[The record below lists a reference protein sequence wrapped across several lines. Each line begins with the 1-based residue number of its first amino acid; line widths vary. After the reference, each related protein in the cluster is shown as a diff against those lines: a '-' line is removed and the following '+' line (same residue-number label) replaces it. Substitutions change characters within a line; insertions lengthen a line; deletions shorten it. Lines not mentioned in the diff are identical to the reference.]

1 MQSRPMRA
9 VRQDDVARLR
19 HARCGRHVSRARAAT
34 LRVRDQPG
42 PTGAVVPA
50 GPAADLAVT
59 APPRSEAS
67 VGPAGPV
74 VPASTLFDGVDALPI
89 RPPSLWAQWR
99 AGWSR
104 RHTVVTGLLT
114 PAVFAGYVAAMGTG
128 PDGWLATVV
137 VLLAAALAATTIA
150 RRPGGDDDRPLP
162 AGRGSAGAR
171 PALVMRGRGRR
182 LRPARPRPAV
192 HPRAW
197 AREGGRR
204 SGGHSP
210 RPGAAGA
217 RRRCLPGVAAR
228 ARCRRAPVR
237 VTAPTAPAP

>member
-99 AGWSR
+99 AGWAR

-150 RRPGGDDDRPLP
+150 TYLPAADRPGPGL
-162 AGRGSAGAR
+162 
-171 PALVMRGRGRR
+171 
-182 LRPARPRPAV
+182 
-192 HPRAW
+192 
-197 AREGGRR
+197 
-204 SGGHSP
+204 HSSC
-210 RPGAAGA
+210 AAGA
-217 RRRCLPGVAAR
+217 GVFVLLALVPLSTPGPGLGKAVAAVGATALGLAQRVLGVAA
-228 ARCRRAPVR
+228 CRV
-237 VTAPTAPAP
+237 

>member
-59 APPRSEAS
+59 APPRSEPS

-74 VPASTLFDGVDALPI
+74 VPASTLFDGVDALRI
-89 RPPSLWAQWR
+89 RPQSLWAQWR

-104 RHTVVTGLLT
+104 RHTVVTVLLT

-128 PDGWLATVV
+128 PDGWAAVV
-137 VLLAAALAATTIA
+137 VLLAAAIAATTVA
-150 RRPGGDDDRPLP
+150 TYLP
-162 AGRGSAGAR
+162 AAGRVGAG
-171 PALVMRGRGRR
+171 
-182 LRPARPRPAV
+182 LR
-192 HPRAW
+192 
-197 AREGGRR
+197 
-204 SGGHSP
+204 SSC
-210 RPGAAGA
+210 AAGA
-217 RRRCLPGVAAR
+217 GVFVLLALIPLSTPGPGLGKAVGALGATALGLAQRVVGVAA
-228 ARCRRAPVR
+228 CGV
-237 VTAPTAPAP
+237 